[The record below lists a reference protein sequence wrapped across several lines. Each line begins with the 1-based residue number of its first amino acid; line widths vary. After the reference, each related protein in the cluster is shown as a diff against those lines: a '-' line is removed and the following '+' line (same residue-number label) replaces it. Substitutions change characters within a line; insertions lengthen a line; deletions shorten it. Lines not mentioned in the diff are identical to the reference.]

1 MSGFPQPMKRPYP
14 GDWGAPPR
22 PPKDPRAPD
31 SGYPPA
37 YPPQAGAWGS
47 AAGGYGGGGYPGSY
61 GGYDYG
67 QKEYSQNWSGY
78 AKQEP
83 PQPAPVA
90 GPPRDESFDFTDD
103 YAAFY
108 GKGTGDRGRGGG
120 RGRGRGRGQ
129 RGGPRGGG
137 STNNTVIQTI
147 SATAHGSNRGTGG
160 AMQRGGAQSR
170 GGPQGRGR
178 GRGQDQRG
186 RGGNNRGR
194 GAQRGMPPNHFGRG
208 RGGNQRG
215 GFLPPVHSLAK
226 AQPNL
231 PDLSSMSMAEKLH
244 RFCLFLRNDDS
255 IKQNAIQTIMNG
267 ITSSK
272 LGLRADYQAEE
283 LTRVAGK
290 AMYTGVLRLNDI
302 FLARA
307 IRPNKKELKQ
317 EVFQKGL
324 NVMLSM
330 TVAEIYNMVDPGAD
344 AIRVFQKGLNVMLSM
359 TVAEIYNMVDP
370 GADAI
375 RDELDRQIKE
385 DEKNPNNAAAKS
397 LIGVDVT
404 STLSSLIQAIHNM
417 KNIPDNPISY
427 IEQAATQA
435 HCLIKHQYSSEM
447 IKLQNGRT
455 YYKGALNFGNI
466 VIGRGTGLTKK
477 ACKHDTYEQTL
488 ERLKTKTMAQLSESA
503 PEIKIEEDEAM
514 FPAVGS
520 GKDKLTNMSLE
531 QRFHNLL
538 TALLGSSG
546 FRGPTNN
553 VQSTIDVQA
562 LQNGLV
568 PMLIFRHEDENN
580 KDTNRNTIIELYI
593 EKILISSSCFSE
605 SETQKKKEC
614 LTQLYTMA
622 HEVLTTVPAE
632 QILTQHRRI
641 PDSEIKT
648 GHFIDIIIKGSGRT
662 VESNGQALKRFGFA
676 PEELEGRSLDELVII
691 EHSDW
696 SRDRVRNAFSI
707 LQLSCTQN
715 GLLMQWECDCVKN
728 YFRCVISIQ
737 KRVVGESY
745 GSNKNHARNLAA
757 TDALFKLYETQ
768 EVVNMASR
776 LEDHKKWITWKEIQE
791 EAEKLRTA
799 GIGDEPIM
807 KNDEQGNPLPD
818 AFVMKVLK
826 DHLSRLTGG
835 EVREVLFGP
844 GIGVTETREIR
855 YFARMQKLKS
865 DVRQYQGEPYL
876 LFYEKLEWP
885 RTVEILKSEEG
896 PYGKFVLVD
905 RSTLPN
911 HATIEKNLVKEIPHI
926 GEELL
931 DAAIE
936 KAEQTPKV
944 EQAPKVEPT
953 TPTKA

>member
-231 PDLSSMSMAEKLH
+231 PDLSSMSMAEK
-244 RFCLFLRNDDS
+244 
-255 IKQNAIQTIMNG
+255 
-267 ITSSK
+267 
-272 LGLRADYQAEE
+272 ADYQAEE

-344 AIRVFQKGLNVMLSM
+344 AIR
-359 TVAEIYNMVDP
+359 
-370 GADAI
+370 
-375 RDELDRQIKE
+375 DELDRQIKE

-397 LIGVDVT
+397 L
-404 STLSSLIQAIHNM
+404 
-417 KNIPDNPISY
+417 
-427 IEQAATQA
+427 
-435 HCLIKHQYSSEM
+435 
-447 IKLQNGRT
+447 
-455 YYKGALNFGNI
+455 
-466 VIGRGTGLTKK
+466 IGRGTGLTKK

-632 QILTQHRRI
+632 QILTQHRR
-641 PDSEIKT
+641 
-648 GHFIDIIIKGSGRT
+648 T

-768 EVVNMASR
+768 EMASR

-818 AFVMKVLK
+818 AFVMK
-826 DHLSRLTGG
+826 
-835 EVREVLFGP
+835 
-844 GIGVTETREIR
+844 
-855 YFARMQKLKS
+855 KLKS